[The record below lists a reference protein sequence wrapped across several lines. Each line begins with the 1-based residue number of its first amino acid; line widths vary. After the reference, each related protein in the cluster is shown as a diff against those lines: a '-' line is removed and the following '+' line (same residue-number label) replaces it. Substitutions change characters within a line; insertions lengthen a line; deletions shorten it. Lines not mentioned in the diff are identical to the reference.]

1 MNERKLKQL
10 FDTARNEPP
19 PLASAGFAA
28 QVMRAVRK
36 EGKEEA
42 VSLFDQLNRLFPR
55 VAWAAVAVVFLCVAG
70 EFASTALHL
79 PGLTDGVAQLSD
91 QWFFAVN

>member
-10 FDTARNEPP
+10 FNAARNEPP
-19 PLASAGFAA
+19 PAPSDSFDV
-28 QVMRAVRK
+28 QVMWAIHR
-36 EGKEEA
+36 EGKPAA

-55 VAWAAVAVVFLCVAG
+55 VAWAAALVIVLCVAG
-70 EFASTALHL
+70 EFASSAMHL
-79 PGLTDGVAQLSD
+79 PGLNDGLAQISD